1 MSPFRFPTVP
11 RPEVSVVIVAYGGL
25 AWTERALAAL
35 LDHTDPVYELIVVD
49 NPAGDGTSELLAREV
64 EGAVLLLNATNVGF
78 SAACNQ
84 GAAHARG
91 RYLAFLNNDLFVHP
105 GWLPPLL
112 EALESHPS
120 VVAAGPCF
128 LNLDG
133 TLQEA
138 GALLS
143 RSGAPLDYGSGDDPR
158 RPVHRFPRTVDYLAG
173 ACLLVRRSTF
183 CATGGFDTAF
193 GLGYYED
200 SDLCLRLAAAGGR
213 TVYEPRSVVTH
224 VRGGSGATGSLQ
236 NLVLR
241 NQALFEERW
250 RRVLA
255 ARPLPPLAGNPRRIL
270 AARDAPAE
278 ARFLVVSTG
287 VPGTGSAA
295 WRLLEELR
303 REHPWA
309 QVTLA
314 VIADIADKPDE
325 PGERS
330 ETGDLLALGV
340 ELEVRREGWD
350 TWLAE
355 RRFHYDTVYGEA
367 PDLAEPVRRTQ
378 PQAELVPLAVTP

>member
-1 MSPFRFPTVP
+1 MSPFRFPAVP
-11 RPEVSVVIVAYGGL
+11 RPEVSVVMVAYGGL
-25 AWTERALAAL
+25 AWTERALGAL

-49 NPAGDGTSELLAREV
+49 NPAAGEGTAELLAREV

-112 EALESHPS
+112 AALDSHPS
-120 VVAAGPCF
+120 VGAGGPCF

-133 TLQEA
+133 SLQEA

-143 RSGAPLDYGSGDDPR
+143 RSGVPLEYGCGDDPE

-173 ACLLVRRSTF
+173 ACLLVRRSAF
-183 CATGGFDTAF
+183 CEVGGFDAAF

-200 SDLCLRLAAAGGR
+200 SDLCLRLAAAGWR
-213 TVYEPRSVVTH
+213 TLYEPRSVVTH
-224 VRGGSGATGSLQ
+224 VRGGSGATGGLQ
-236 NLVLR
+236 SLVLR

-250 RRVLA
+250 RHLLA

-270 AARDAPAE
+270 AARDAPTT
-278 ARFLVVSTG
+278 ARFLVLSQG
-287 VPGTGSAA
+287 FPGPESAT
-295 WRLLEELR
+295 WTFLEELR
-303 REHPWA
+303 REHPSA

-314 VIADIADKPDE
+314 AVDE
-325 PGERS
+325 PGERP
-330 ETGDLLALGV
+330 EATLLLDLGIEV
-340 ELEVRREGWD
+340 EVRLDGWSS
-350 TWLAE
+350 WFAE
-355 RRFHYDTVYGEA
+355 RRFHYDTVFGA
-367 PDLAEPVRRTQ
+367 VPACAEPVRRTQ
-378 PQAELVPLAVTP
+378 PQAVLALPPHAQDG